1 MSQAPQSRTL
11 DIAIIGL
18 AGCYAGARDV
28 RAYWQNILDKVDAV
42 SPASA
47 EWAGPY
53 LDVANCGKRNDR
65 IYTTMGGFLRDLAE
79 VDPAEFGVMPSMADG
94 GDPDHLLA
102 LKHARDALADAGYL
116 HAPFNRERAGIV
128 LGRGTYSNRGQA
140 SVLFHGMFMDQA
152 MDIVRKVRPDL
163 SQTEL
168 DELRADFKKQLPP
181 YSGEM
186 VGPLTPNVITGMI
199 ANRLDLMGPNYIVD
213 AACASSLIAVSQ
225 AVQELVSG
233 RCDLMLTG
241 GVHAQTPPQ
250 LYIQFCQIQALSRGT
265 IRPFQKGANGTLLG
279 EGVGVMALKRLEDAE
294 RDGDRIY
301 AVIKGIG
308 IASDGKAKGL
318 LTPRLEGE
326 VLALRRAYDSSGI
339 DPASIGLIEAHGTGT
354 AVGDLTEIQSLTTLF
369 GPRNGAIPSIALGT
383 VKSMISH
390 CLPAAGSAAMIKTA
404 LALHHKILPPTLCEE
419 PDPSLELERTPFYI
433 NNEARPWIHGGEH
446 PRRAGVNAFGF
457 GGINAHVILE
467 EYRKPLRTQVSVL
480 HAPSAS
486 ELVLFAADSAEA
498 LADCAERILTRL
510 RGNSPPSLA
519 EVAKAA
525 TLQAKGEYRLAL
537 VCTGFDD
544 LATKLEQSIA
554 KLRRP
559 DAVPFKTRSGMY
571 YGQGTAP
578 GRVCFLFPGEGSQ
591 YPNMLGDLCMNF
603 PQVRDWF
610 DFVEEA
616 ARKRGSAPRAPILSP
631 PPTALDEATR
641 KELDQKLYD
650 MDVAA
655 ELVFAA
661 SMGLQSLFDE
671 LGLHADAM
679 LGHSTG
685 ENTAITVSG
694 VRRFSKREEIAEAVS
709 ELNRIFNKLDQSGQ
723 IAQGTLLTI
732 GALRPE
738 ARKQLLT
745 RIAEGH
751 SPMLLA
757 MDNCPN
763 QLVLYGDA
771 KDAHALRE
779 QLAAEGAV
787 CAELPFGRPYHT
799 AQFKPVADAYRAYY
813 DKLDFGP
820 GRAQLYSACST
831 APFPHDTAAIREL
844 ATAQWDHPVRFVETI
859 ERLYADGV
867 RVFVEVGPSG
877 NLTSFV
883 SDTLR
888 DKHDVVAVAS
898 NSRRRSG
905 VAQLHHTLAQ
915 LYTAGVTLRPEALYT
930 HRDIADVD
938 LAAVPRLPARA
949 KFRLKLQMPS
959 MRVPDGWNKPLPAA
973 TPVREEVRSSVV
985 RMERAAT
992 VPAPAAAPPKL
1003 AAIAPPPAP
1012 IAAPT
1017 PVTPADPRL
1026 QALQTHFSL
1035 MQDFLD
1041 SQARV
1046 IGVMGMPAGS
1056 APPAANTPVAAA
1068 APDAMPDA
1076 RYPLLGQVIERSTE
1090 RLVLECGYDPDT
1102 HLFLRD
1108 HAIGPRPSA
1117 QQPGLRSLIVMPF
1130 TLSMEILAEAA
1141 SCLAGGELKVTG
1153 IENARGSRWLGA
1165 EDGPLRL
1172 RIVAE
1177 KQAATAAGDSPS
1189 QTRVMVRLFVHE
1201 EGRGPAQGVAVFEGL
1216 VALAAA
1222 FPTAPAVR
1230 PWSGAASERG
1240 TINNPVDELYS
1251 HGMFHG
1257 PRLQG
1262 VKHLRRWS
1270 ETAIEADME
1279 AISTEDYFAFT
1290 TQPTMRMDG
1299 ALLDAVGQLA
1309 AYWLT
1314 EKYSWD
1320 WTCFPF
1326 QVGHYTQYAD
1336 PPPAGTRLIC
1346 RGDVVHKDGVR
1357 IEAHFDVFDE
1367 QGRMVMRAAH
1377 WGSRTFTIAKNLHHF
1392 RIDPVTRFMSEPW
1405 MLDALAPRGMAARL
1419 LQPFAEGYLEQGGG
1433 LWQRMIANLVLNAD
1447 ERRVFYRELPAV
1459 GPRREEWLV
1468 GRIAAKEAVREWLLQ
1483 HHGLRLA
1490 SADIEIANAPSGQP
1504 YVSRIW
1510 GLPAGIAAPALSI
1523 SHSQRGALAACAPAG
1538 AQLGVDYQRLERVD
1552 TEDLIAGAFSPAEA
1566 RQFLRVLPAAEQKHA
1581 AVALW
1586 CAKEAAAKAAG
1597 SGLEGQPQAW
1607 SIAAVEA
1614 GRGAGQALLRV
1625 RHGGIEFLVEVH
1637 NAEAEIFALCLA
1649 GQSVDQTSQL
1659 ARA

>member
-1 MSQAPQSRTL
+1 MSRAL
-11 DIAIIGL
+11 DIAIVGL
-18 AGCYAGARDV
+18 AGCYAGARDL

-53 LDVANCGKRNDR
+53 LDVANCSKRNDR

-152 MDIVRKVRPDL
+152 MDIVRKLRPDL
-163 SQTEL
+163 SQAEL
-168 DELRADFKKQLPP
+168 GELRADFKKQLPP

-250 LYIQFCQIQALSRGT
+250 LYIQFCQIQALSRGK
-265 IRPFQKGANGTLLG
+265 IRPFQKDNNGTLLG
-279 EGVGVMALKRLEDAE
+279 EGVGVMALKRLDDAE

-326 VLALRRAYDSSGI
+326 VLALRRAYESSGI
-339 DPASIGLIEAHGTGT
+339 DPATIGLIEAHGTGT
-354 AVGDLTEIQSLTTLF
+354 AVGDATEIQSLSTLF
-369 GPRNGAIPSIALGT
+369 GPRNGKLPSIAVGT

-390 CLPAAGSAAMIKTA
+390 CLPAAGSAAMIKAA
-404 LALHHKILPPTLCEE
+404 LALHHKILPPTLCDE
-419 PDPSLELERTPFYI
+419 PDPALELERTPFYI
-433 NNEARPWIHGGEH
+433 NNEARPWIHGAEQ

-498 LADCAERILTRL
+498 LADSAERILTRL
-510 RGNSPPSLA
+510 RGNAPPSLA

-525 TLQAKGEYRLAL
+525 TAQAKGVYRLAL

-559 DAVPFKTRSGMY
+559 DAAPFKTRSGMY
-571 YGQGTAP
+571 YGHGTAP

-610 DFVEEA
+610 DFVEDA
-616 ARKRGSAPRAPILSP
+616 ARKRGSASRAPILSP
-631 PPTALDEATR
+631 PPTAVDEATLR
-641 KELDQKLYD
+641 ELDQKLYD

-661 SMGLQSLFDE
+661 SMGLQTLFDD
-671 LGLHADAM
+671 LGLRADAM

-694 VRRFSKREEIAEAVS
+694 VRRFARREEIAEAVS
-709 ELNRIFNKLDQSGQ
+709 ELNRIFHKLDDAGQ

-738 ARKQLLT
+738 ARKQLLA
-745 RIAEGH
+745 RIAEG
-751 SPMLLA
+751 STPMLLA

-763 QLVLYGDA
+763 QLVLYGAA

-813 DKLDFGP
+813 DSLDFGP

-844 ATAQWDHPVRFVETI
+844 ATSQWDHPVRFVETI

-867 RVFVEVGPSG
+867 RVFIEVGPSG

-905 VAQLHHTLAQ
+905 IAQLHHTLAQ
-915 LYTAGVTLRPEALYT
+915 VYAAGVTLRPEALYA

-949 KFRLKLQMPS
+949 KYRLKLQMPH
-959 MRVPDGWNKPLPAA
+959 MGVPDSWNKPLPAA
-973 TPVREEVRSSVV
+973 EPSTSKVV
-985 RMERAAT
+985 KLERPLAAAVVPAVPA
-992 VPAPAAAPPKL
+992 VPAPSPAPAKPLAVAPPPP
-1003 AAIAPPPAP
+1003 PPPAP
-1012 IAAPT
+1012 
-1017 PVTPADPRL
+1017 PADPRL

-1041 SQARV
+1041 NQARV
-1046 IGVMGMPAGS
+1046 LASLGL
-1056 APPAANTPVAAA
+1056 PVAAA
-1068 APDAMPDA
+1068 NPSPATATGEAPDAQ
-1076 RYPLLGQVIERSTE
+1076 YPLLGRVTERSAE
-1090 RLVLECGYDPDT
+1090 RLALECSYDPDT
-1102 HLFLRD
+1102 QLFLRD
-1108 HAIGPRPSA
+1108 HAIGPAPSA

-1141 SCLAGGELKVTG
+1141 CCLTGGGLKVTG
-1153 IENARGSRWLGA
+1153 IENTRGSRWLGA

-1177 KQAATAAGDSPS
+1177 KQAFTKPGE
-1189 QTRVMVRLFVHE
+1189 TRVMVRLFLHE

-1216 VALAAA
+1216 VTLAAA
-1222 FPTAPAVR
+1222 YPAAPAVR
-1230 PWSGAASERG
+1230 SWSGSERG
-1240 TINNPVDELYS
+1240 MINNPAGELYS

-1270 ETAIEADME
+1270 ETAIEADMQV
-1279 AISTEDYFAFT
+1279 IPTEDYFAFT
-1290 TQPTMRMDG
+1290 TQPVMRMDG

-1336 PPPAGTRLIC
+1336 PPAAGSRLIC
-1346 RGDVVHKDGVR
+1346 RGDVAHKDGVR

-1367 QGRMVMRAAH
+1367 QGRLIMRAAH
-1377 WGSRTFTIAKNLHHF
+1377 WGSRTFTIARNLHHF
-1392 RIDPVTRFMSEPW
+1392 RIDPVTRFMSDHW
-1405 MLDALAPRGMAARL
+1405 MPDLLAPRGIAARL
-1419 LQPFAEGYLEQGGG
+1419 LQPFAEGYLDQGGG
-1433 LWQRMIANLVLNAD
+1433 LWQRMIANLVLNAE
-1447 ERRVFYRELPAV
+1447 ERRLFYRELPAV

-1468 GRIAAKEAVREWLLQ
+1468 GRIAAKDAVRDWLAQ
-1483 HHGLRLA
+1483 QHGLRLA
-1490 SADIEIANAPSGQP
+1490 CADIEIANAADGQP
-1504 YVSRIW
+1504 YVSRVW
-1510 GLPAGIAAPALSI
+1510 GLPAGVLPPTVSI
-1523 SHSQRGALAACAPAG
+1523 SHHGRGAFAACAPAG
-1538 AQLGVDYQRLERVD
+1538 VQLGVEYQRPQGVQAAELM
-1552 TEDLIAGAFSPAEA
+1552 LSAFSAAEA
-1566 RQFLRVLPAAEQKHA
+1566 RQFLHSLPADAQKHA

-1586 CAKEAAAKAAG
+1586 SAKQAAAKASG
-1597 SGLEGQPQAW
+1597 RGLEGQPQQW
-1607 SIAAVEA
+1607 TIAAVEA
-1614 GRGAGQALLRV
+1614 GASGQLLVRV
-1625 RHGGIEFLVEVH
+1625 RHGGGEYAVELH
-1637 NAEAEIFALCLA
+1637 SAETEIFALCRIERPAHTAAL
-1649 GQSVDQTSQL
+1649 Q

>member
-1 MSQAPQSRTL
+1 MSKTL
-11 DIAIIGL
+11 DIAIVGL

-42 SPASA
+42 APASE

-53 LDVANCGKRNDR
+53 LDVANCSKRNDR
-65 IYTTMGGFLRDLAE
+65 IYTTMGGFLRELAE

-140 SVLFHGMFMDQA
+140 NVLFHGMFMDQA

-163 SQTEL
+163 SETEL
-168 DELRADFKKQLPP
+168 EELRAGFKKQLPP

-250 LYIQFCQIQALSRGT
+250 LYIQFCQIQALSHGKL
-265 IRPFQKGANGTLLG
+265 RPFQKGANGTLLG
-279 EGVGVMALKRLEDAE
+279 EGVGVMVLKRLDDAE

-326 VLALRRAYDSSGI
+326 VLALKRAYESSGI

-354 AVGDLTEIQSLTTLF
+354 AVGDRTEIQSLSTLF
-369 GPRNGAIPSIALGT
+369 GPRNGNLPSIAIGT

-404 LALHHKILPPTLCEE
+404 LALHHKILPPTLCDE
-419 PDPSLELERTPFYI
+419 PDPSLELECTPFYI
-433 NNEARPWIHGGEH
+433 NNEARPWIHGAEH

-486 ELVLFAADSAEA
+486 ELVVFASDSAAA
-498 LADCAERILTRL
+498 LADAAEGILTRL
-510 RGNSPPSLA
+510 RGNAPPSLA

-525 TLQAKGEYRLAL
+525 TAQARGEYRLAL

-544 LATKLEQSIA
+544 LLTKLEQSIA

-559 DAVPFKTRSGMY
+559 DAAPFKTRSGMC
-571 YGQGTAP
+571 YGHGPAP

-610 DFVEEA
+610 DFIEEA
-616 ARKRGSAPRAPILSP
+616 ARKRGSISRAPILNP
-631 PPTALDEATR
+631 PPTAVDEATL

-661 SMGLQSLFDE
+661 SMGLQTIFDD
-671 LGLHADAM
+671 LGLRADAM

-709 ELNRIFNKLDQSGQ
+709 ELNRIFRKLDESGQ

-738 ARKQLLT
+738 ARRQLLAH
-745 RIAEGH
+745 IADG
-751 SPMLLA
+751 STPMLLA

-763 QLVLYGDA
+763 QLVLYGA
-771 KDAHALRE
+771 ASEAHALRE

-820 GRAQLYSACST
+820 GRAQLYSACSS
-831 APFPHDTAAIREL
+831 APFPHETAAIREL

-867 RVFVEVGPSG
+867 RVFIEIGPSG

-888 DKHDVVAVAS
+888 SRDDVVAVAS

-905 VAQLHHTLAQ
+905 IAQLHHTLAQ
-915 LYTAGVTLRPEALYT
+915 VYAAGVTLRPEALYA

-938 LAAVPRLPARA
+938 LAAVPRLPTRA
-949 KFRLKLQMPS
+949 KYRLKLQMPGI
-959 MRVPDGWNKPLPAA
+959 RVPEDWSKPMPAA
-973 TPVREEVRSSVV
+973 QQSMAEAKPKVV
-985 RMERAAT
+985 YLER
-992 VPAPAAAPPKL
+992 PAPAVTAAAPAQKP
-1003 AAIAPPPAP
+1003 AALVAPPAP
-1012 IAAPT
+1012 VAPAAPG
-1017 PVTPADPRL
+1017 DPRL

-1041 SQARV
+1041 SQSRAL
-1046 IGVMGMPAGS
+1046 GLQMAAGS
-1056 APPAANTPVAAA
+1056 IASLPAA
-1068 APDAMPDA
+1068 APAPSGDAA
-1076 RYPLLGQVIERSTE
+1076 YPLLGREVERSEQRLVIECS
-1090 RLVLECGYDPDT
+1090 YDPDT
-1102 HLFLRD
+1102 QLFLRD
-1108 HAIGPRPSA
+1108 HAIGPAPSA

-1130 TLSMEILAEAA
+1130 TLSMEILAEAG
-1141 SCLAGGELKVTG
+1141 SSLAGSHLKVIG

-1177 KQAATAAGDSPS
+1177 RTQSATGSAE
-1189 QTRVMVRLFVHE
+1189 TRVMVRLFLHE
-1201 EGRGPAQGVAVFEGL
+1201 EGRSPAQGIAVFEGM
-1216 VALAAA
+1216 VVLAAA
-1222 FPTAPAVR
+1222 FPAAPAVR
-1230 PWSGAASERG
+1230 AWSGPGERG
-1240 TINNPVDELYS
+1240 AVNNPIGELYS

-1270 ETAIEADME
+1270 ETAIEADMNI
-1279 AISTEDYFAFT
+1279 ISTADYFSFT

-1336 PPPAGTRLIC
+1336 PPAPGSRLIC
-1346 RGDVVHKDGVR
+1346 RGDVAHKDGVR

-1367 QGRMVMRAAH
+1367 QGRLIVRAAN

-1405 MLDALAPRGMAARL
+1405 MTQALAPRGMAARL
-1419 LQPFAEGYLEQGGG
+1419 LQPFAEGYLDQGGG
-1433 LWQRMIANLVLNAD
+1433 LWQRMIANLVLNSD
-1447 ERRVFYRELPAV
+1447 ERRIFYRELPAT

-1468 GRIAAKEAVREWLLQ
+1468 GRIAAKEAVREWLAQ
-1483 HHGLRLA
+1483 QHGLRLA
-1490 SADIEIANAPSGQP
+1490 SADIEIANAPNGQP
-1504 YVSRIW
+1504 YVSRVW
-1510 GLPAGIAAPALSI
+1510 GLPPGIGAPAVSI
-1523 SHSQRGALAACAPAG
+1523 SHSSRGALAACAPAG
-1538 AQLGVDYQRLERVD
+1538 AQLGVDYQRLGHID
-1552 TEDLIAGAFSPAEA
+1552 AEDLIASAFSAAEA
-1566 RQFLRVLPAAEQKHA
+1566 QQFLRSLPAAAQKQI
-1581 AVALW
+1581 AVTLC

-1597 SGLEGQPQAW
+1597 SGIEGRPQDW
-1607 SIAAVEA
+1607 TIVAVEA
-1614 GRGAGQALLRV
+1614 GGGPGQLLARV
-1625 RHGGIEFLVEVH
+1625 RHGMHEYQAELH
-1637 NAEAEIFALCLA
+1637 SAEAEIFALCRAEAAA
-1649 GQSVDQTSQL
+1649 GAAALQ

>member
-1 MSQAPQSRTL
+1 MSKTL

-42 SPASA
+42 AEADA

-53 LDVANCGKRNDR
+53 VDVANCAKRNDR
-65 IYTTMGGFLRDLAE
+65 IYTTMGGFLRELAE

-94 GDPDHLLA
+94 GDPDHLIA

-116 HAPFNRERAGIV
+116 QAPFNRERAGIV

-140 SVLFHGMFMDQA
+140 NVLFHGMFMDQA

-163 SQTEL
+163 KDEEL
-168 DELRADFKKQLPP
+168 EALRAAFKKQLPP

-213 AACASSLIAVSQ
+213 AACASSLIAVNQ

-250 LYIQFCQIQALSRGT
+250 LYIQFCQIQALSHGK

-301 AVIKGIG
+301 AVIKGVG

-326 VLALRRAYDSSGI
+326 VLALKRAYESSGI
-339 DPASIGLIEAHGTGT
+339 DPATIGLIEAHGTGT
-354 AVGDLTEIQSLTTLF
+354 AVGDRTEIQSLTTLF
-369 GPRNGAIPSIALGT
+369 GPRSGKLPDIAIGT

-390 CLPAAGSAAMIKTA
+390 CLPAAGSAAMIKAA
-404 LALHHKILPPTLCEE
+404 LALHHKILPPTLCDE
-419 PDPSLELERTPFYI
+419 PDPDLELERTPFYI
-433 NNEARPWIHGGEH
+433 NNEARPWIHGAEH

-467 EYRKPLRTQVSVL
+467 EYRRPLRSQVSVL
-480 HAPSAS
+480 HAPSGS
-486 ELVLFAADSAEA
+486 ELVVFAADSAAA
-498 LADCAERILTRL
+498 LADSAERILTRL
-510 RGNSPPSLA
+510 RGNAPPSLA

-525 TLQAKGEYRLAL
+525 TLQARGEHRLAL
-537 VCTGFDD
+537 VCGSVQD
-544 LATKLEQSIA
+544 LTTKLEQSAA

-559 DAVPFKTRSGMY
+559 DAAPFKTRSGMY
-571 YGQGTAP
+571 YGHGLAP

-591 YPNMLGDLCMNF
+591 YPNMLADLCMNF

-616 ARKRGSAPRAPILSP
+616 ARKRGSMARAPILSP
-631 PPTALDEATR
+631 PPTAVDAATL
-641 KELDQKLYD
+641 KDLDQKLYD

-661 SMGLQSLFDE
+661 SMGLQAIFDE
-671 LGLHADAM
+671 LGLRADAM

-694 VRRFSKREEIAEAVS
+694 VRRFARREEIAEAVS
-709 ELNRIFNKLDQSGQ
+709 ELNRIFHKLDDAGQ

-738 ARKQLLT
+738 ARRQLLA
-745 RIAEGH
+745 RIADG
-751 SPMLLA
+751 SCPMLLA

-763 QLVLYGDA
+763 QLVLYGA
-771 KDAHALRE
+771 AAQAHALRE

-813 DKLDFGP
+813 GKLDFGP

-831 APFPHDTAAIREL
+831 APFPQDSAAIREL

-888 DKHDVVAVAS
+888 DRDDVVAVAS

-905 VAQLHHTLAQ
+905 IAQLHHTLAQ
-915 LYTAGVTLRPEALYT
+915 IYAAGVALRPEALYA

-938 LAAVPRLPARA
+938 LAAVPRLPARP
-949 KFRLKLQMPS
+949 KYRLKLQMPGI
-959 MRVPDGWNKPLPAA
+959 RIPDGWNKPLPAA
-973 TPVREEVRSSVV
+973 EPGAGKVV
-985 RMERAAT
+985 RLER
-992 VPAPAAAPPKL
+992 PA
-1003 AAIAPPPAP
+1003 APPPAASAP
-1012 IAAPT
+1012 APAVMAQPLPAPPPPAAVP
-1017 PVTPADPRL
+1017 PPADPRL

-1041 SQARV
+1041 SQSRV
-1046 IGVMGMPAGS
+1046 LSSLGLAPAATGATPEAPAG
-1056 APPAANTPVAAA
+1056 APGE
-1068 APDAMPDA
+1068 MPDA
-1076 RYPLLGQVIERSTE
+1076 QYPLLGRVVERSGD
-1090 RLVLECGYDPDT
+1090 RLVLECSYNPDT
-1102 HLFLRD
+1102 QLFLRD
-1108 HAIGPRPSA
+1108 HAIGPTPSA

-1141 SCLAGGELKVTG
+1141 SSLAGSALKVTG
-1153 IENARGSRWLGA
+1153 IENTRGSRWLGA

-1172 RIVAE
+1172 RVVAE
-1177 KQAATAAGDSPS
+1177 KQPATAPGE
-1189 QTRVMVRLFVHE
+1189 TRVMVRLFLHE
-1201 EGRGPAQGVAVFEGL
+1201 DGRGPAQGVAVFEGL
-1216 VALAAA
+1216 VTLAAA
-1222 FPTAPAVR
+1222 FPAAPAVR
-1230 PWSGAASERG
+1230 PWHGAGERG
-1240 TINNPVDELYS
+1240 AINNPVGELYS

-1270 ETAIEADME
+1270 EAAIEADMQV
-1279 AISTEDYFAFT
+1279 IPTEDYFAFT
-1290 TQPTMRMDG
+1290 TRPVMRMDG

-1336 PPPAGTRLIC
+1336 PPAPGTPLIC
-1346 RGDVVHKDGVR
+1346 RGDVTHKDGVR
-1357 IEAHFDVFDE
+1357 IEAHFDVFDQ
-1367 QGRMVMRAAH
+1367 QGRLIMRAAH
-1377 WGSRTFTIAKNLHHF
+1377 WGSRTFTIARNLHHF
-1392 RIDPVTRFMSEPW
+1392 RIDPVTRFMSDHW
-1405 MLDALAPRGMAARL
+1405 MPQQLAARGMAARL
-1419 LQPFAEGYLEQGGG
+1419 LQPFAEGYLDQGGG

-1447 ERRVFYRELPAV
+1447 ERRVFYRELPAL

-1468 GRIAAKEAVREWLLQ
+1468 GRIAAKEAVRDWLAQ
-1483 HHGLRLA
+1483 QHGLRLA
-1490 SADIEIANAPSGQP
+1490 SADIEIANAPGGQP
-1504 YVSRIW
+1504 YVSRAW
-1510 GLPAGIAAPALSI
+1510 GLPPGVLPPVLSI
-1523 SHSQRGALAACAPAG
+1523 SHSGRGALAACAPAG
-1538 AQLGVDYQRLERVD
+1538 TQLGVDYQRPQAL
-1552 TEDLIAGAFSPAEA
+1552 AGADLVEAGFSPAEA
-1566 RQFLRVLPAAEQKHA
+1566 QLYLHSLPPPQRQHA

-1597 SGLEGQPQAW
+1597 AGPETRPRDWNVITVEG
-1607 SIAAVEA
+1607 
-1614 GRGAGQALLRV
+1614 GGAGQMLVRL
-1625 RHGGIEFLVEVH
+1625 RHGGAEYRVELH
-1637 NAEAEIFALCLA
+1637 SAESEVFALCRIEPGA
-1649 GQSVDQTSQL
+1649 GATALQ

>member
-1 MSQAPQSRTL
+1 MSKTL
-11 DIAIIGL
+11 DIAIVGL
-18 AGCYAGARDV
+18 AGCYAGARDL

-42 SPASA
+42 SEASA

-53 LDVANCGKRNDR
+53 LDVANCSKRNDR
-65 IYTTMGGFLRDLAE
+65 IYTTMGGFLRELAE

-140 SVLFHGMFMDQA
+140 NVLFHGMFMDQA

-163 SQTEL
+163 SETEL
-168 DELRADFKKQLPP
+168 GELRADFKKQLPP

-250 LYIQFCQIQALSRGT
+250 LYIQFCQIQALSRGKL
-265 IRPFQKGANGTLLG
+265 RPFQKGNNGTLLG
-279 EGVGVMALKRLEDAE
+279 EGVGVMVLKRLDDAE

-326 VLALRRAYDSSGI
+326 VLALKRAYESSGI

-354 AVGDLTEIQSLTTLF
+354 AVGDATEIQSLSTLF
-369 GPRNGAIPSIALGT
+369 GPRNGNLPTIAVGS

-390 CLPAAGSAAMIKTA
+390 CLPAAGSAAMIKAA
-404 LALHHKILPPTLCEE
+404 LALHHKILPPTLCDE
-419 PDPSLELERTPFYI
+419 PDPALELERTPFYI
-433 NNEARPWIHGGEH
+433 NNEARPWIHGAEH

-498 LADCAERILTRL
+498 LADSAERILTRL
-510 RGNSPPSLA
+510 RGNAPPSLA

-525 TLQAKGEYRLAL
+525 TAQCKGEYRLAL
-537 VCTGFDD
+537 VCASVAD
-544 LATKLEQSIA
+544 LATKLEQSVA

-559 DAVPFKTRSGMY
+559 DAAPFKTRAGMY
-571 YGQGTAP
+571 YGHGTAP

-610 DFVEEA
+610 DFIEEA
-616 ARKRGSAPRAPILSP
+616 ARKRGSASRAPILSP
-631 PPTALDEATR
+631 PPTALDAATL

-661 SMGLQSLFDE
+661 SMGLQSIFDD
-671 LGLHADAM
+671 LGLRADAM

-694 VRRFSKREEIAEAVS
+694 VRRFGKREEIAEAVS
-709 ELNRIFNKLDQSGQ
+709 ELNRIFHKLDESGQ
-723 IAQGTLLTI
+723 IAEGTLLTV

-738 ARKQLLT
+738 ARKQLLA

-763 QLVLYGDA
+763 QLVLYGA
-771 KDAHALRE
+771 AAEAHALRE

-799 AQFKPVADAYRAYY
+799 AQFKPVADAYRSYY

-831 APFPHDTAAIREL
+831 APFPQDTAAIREL

-867 RVFVEVGPSG
+867 RVFIEIGPSG

-888 DKHDVVAVAS
+888 DKQDVVAVAS

-905 VAQLHHTLAQ
+905 MAQLHHTLAQ
-915 LYTAGVTLRPEALYT
+915 VYAAGVTLRPEALYT

-938 LAAVPRLPARA
+938 LAAVPRLPTRA
-949 KFRLKLQMPS
+949 KYRLKLQMPGIH
-959 MRVPDGWNKPLPAA
+959 VPDAWNKPMPMAEPA
-973 TPVREEVRSSVV
+973 SKVV
-985 RMERAAT
+985 RMERAGAL
-992 VPAPAAAPPKL
+992 PAAVAAVAEKPAAIPPAAAAVP
-1003 AAIAPPPAP
+1003 AA
-1012 IAAPT
+1012 
-1017 PVTPADPRL
+1017 PADPRL

-1046 IGVMGMPAGS
+1046 LGLQSGGVPAS
-1056 APPAANTPVAAA
+1056 PVGPLLAAA
-1068 APDAMPDA
+1068 GATPEA
-1076 RYPLLGQVIERSTE
+1076 RYPLLGREVERSTE
-1090 RLVLECGYDPDT
+1090 RLVLECSYDPDT
-1102 HLFLRD
+1102 QLFLRD
-1108 HAIGPRPSA
+1108 HAIGPKPSA
-1117 QQPGLRSLIVMPF
+1117 QQPGLHSLIVMPF

-1141 SCLAGGELKVTG
+1141 SSLAGSELKVIG
-1153 IENARGSRWLGA
+1153 IENTRGSRWLGA

-1172 RIVAE
+1172 RVVAE
-1177 KQAATAAGDSPS
+1177 RQAAPTAGD
-1189 QTRVMVRLFVHE
+1189 TRIMVRLFLHE
-1201 EGRGPAQGVAVFEGL
+1201 DGRGPAQGVAVFEGL
-1216 VALAAA
+1216 VVLAAA
-1222 FPTAPAVR
+1222 FPAAPAGR

-1240 TINNPVDELYS
+1240 AINNPVGELYS

-1290 TQPTMRMDG
+1290 TQPTLRMDG

-1336 PPPAGTRLIC
+1336 PPAAGTRLIC
-1346 RGDVVHKDGVR
+1346 RGDVAHRDGVR

-1367 QGRMVMRAAH
+1367 QGRLIMRAAN
-1377 WGSRTFTIAKNLHHF
+1377 WGSRTFTIARNLHHF
-1392 RIDPVTRFMSEPW
+1392 RIDPVTRFMSQQW
-1405 MLDALAPRGMAARL
+1405 MQEALAPRGMAACL
-1419 LQPFAEGYLEQGGG
+1419 LQPFAEGYLDQGGG

-1447 ERRVFYRELPAV
+1447 ERRLFYRELPAV

-1468 GRIAAKEAVREWLLQ
+1468 GRIAAKEAVREWLAQ
-1483 HHGLRLA
+1483 QHGLRLS
-1490 SADIEIANAPSGQP
+1490 SADIEISNAPNGQP
-1504 YVSRIW
+1504 YVSRVW
-1510 GLPAGIAAPALSI
+1510 GLPAGIAAPVVSI

-1538 AQLGVDYQRLERVD
+1538 AQLGVDFQRLERID
-1552 TEDLIAGAFSPAEA
+1552 AEDLIAGAFSDAET
-1566 RQFLRVLPAAEQKHA
+1566 RQFLRTLPVTAQKHA
-1581 AVALW
+1581 AVSLW
-1586 CAKEAAAKAAG
+1586 SAKEAAAKAAG
-1597 SGLEGQPQAW
+1597 SGLEGRPQDW
-1607 SIAAVEA
+1607 SIVAVEA
-1614 GRGAGQALLRV
+1614 GRGDGQVLARI
-1625 RHGGIEFLVEVH
+1625 RHGARDYLVELYSAATEV
-1637 NAEAEIFALCLA
+1637 FALCRAEQNA
-1649 GQSVDQTSQL
+1649 GVASLQ

>member
-42 SPASA
+42 SEAGA

-250 LYIQFCQIQALSRGT
+250 LYIQFCQIQALSRGK
-265 IRPFQKGANGTLLG
+265 IRPFQKGNNGTLLG
-279 EGVGVMALKRLEDAE
+279 EGVGVMALKRLDDAE

-326 VLALRRAYDSSGI
+326 VLALRRAYESSGI
-339 DPASIGLIEAHGTGT
+339 DPATIGLIEAHGTGT
-354 AVGDLTEIQSLTTLF
+354 AVGDVTEIQSLSTLF
-369 GPRNGAIPSIALGT
+369 GPRNGKLPTIAVGT

-390 CLPAAGSAAMIKTA
+390 CLPAAGSAAMIKAA
-404 LALHHKILPPTLCEE
+404 LALHHKILPPTLCDE
-419 PDPSLELERTPFYI
+419 PDPALELERTPFYI

-467 EYRKPLRTQVSVL
+467 EYRKPLRSQVSVL
-480 HAPSAS
+480 HNPSAS
-486 ELVLFAADSAEA
+486 ELVLFAADSVEA
-498 LADCAERILTRL
+498 LADSAERILTRL
-510 RGNSPPSLA
+510 RGNAPPSLA

-525 TLQAKGEYRLAL
+525 ATQAKGEYRLAL

-559 DAVPFKTRSGMY
+559 DAAPFKTRSGMY
-571 YGQGTAP
+571 YGHGTAP

-610 DFVEEA
+610 DFIEEA
-616 ARKRGSAPRAPILSP
+616 ARKRGSASRVPILSP
-631 PPTALDEATR
+631 PPTAVDAATL

-661 SMGLQSLFDE
+661 SMGLQSIFDD

-709 ELNRIFNKLDQSGQ
+709 ELNRIFRKLDESGQ

-738 ARKQLLT
+738 ARKQLLA

-757 MDNCPN
+757 MGNCPN
-763 QLVLYGDA
+763 QLVLYGA
-771 KDAHALRE
+771 AAEAHALRE

-799 AQFKPVADAYRAYY
+799 AQFKPVAEAYRAYY
-813 DKLDFGP
+813 DSLDFGP

-831 APFPHDTAAIREL
+831 APFPHETTAIREL

-867 RVFVEVGPSG
+867 RVFIEVGPSG

-915 LYTAGVTLRPEALYT
+915 VYAAGVTLRPEALYT

-938 LAAVPRLPARA
+938 LAAVPRLPTRA
-949 KFRLKLQMPS
+949 KFRLKLQMPH
-959 MRVPDGWNKPLPAA
+959 MGVPDGWNKPMPMAA
-973 TPVREEVRSSVV
+973 APVSKVV
-985 RMERAAT
+985 RMERAVA
-992 VPAPAAAPPKL
+992 PPAAAPAVAVAKP
-1003 AAIAPPPAP
+1003 AAIVAAVPA
-1012 IAAPT
+1012 AAAAA
-1017 PVTPADPRL
+1017 VAPADPRL

-1041 SQARV
+1041 SQSRV
-1046 IGVMGMPAGS
+1046 LGMMGSPQFAADGANAVAS
-1056 APPAANTPVAAA
+1056 ASGE
-1068 APDAMPDA
+1068 MPDA
-1076 RYPLLGQVIERSTE
+1076 RYPLLGRVIERSSE
-1090 RLVLECGYDPDT
+1090 RLVLECSYDPDT
-1102 HLFLRD
+1102 QLFLRD

-1141 SCLAGGELKVTG
+1141 SCLAGSQLKVIG

-1177 KQAATAAGDSPS
+1177 RQAATAAGDSPG
-1189 QTRVMVRLFVHE
+1189 QTRVMVRLFLHE
-1201 EGRGPAQGVAVFEGL
+1201 DGRGPAQGVAVFEGL

-1222 FPTAPAVR
+1222 FPAAPAVR
-1230 PWSGAASERG
+1230 PWSGAASERA
-1240 TINNPVDELYS
+1240 TINNPVGELYS

-1270 ETAIEADME
+1270 ETAIEADMT

-1336 PPPAGTRLIC
+1336 PAAAGTRLIC
-1346 RGDVVHKDGVR
+1346 RGDVAHKDGVR
-1357 IEAHFDVFDE
+1357 IEAHFDVFDQ
-1367 QGRMVMRAAH
+1367 QGRLIMRAAN
-1377 WGSRTFTIAKNLHHF
+1377 WGSRTFTIAGNLHHF
-1392 RIDPVTRFMSEPW
+1392 RIDPVTRFMSEQW
-1405 MLDALAPRGMAARL
+1405 MHEALVPRGMAARL
-1419 LQPFAEGYLEQGGG
+1419 LQPFAEGYLDQGGG

-1483 HHGLRLA
+1483 QHGLRLA
-1490 SADIEIANAPSGQP
+1490 SADVEIANAPSGQP
-1504 YVSRIW
+1504 YVSKMW
-1510 GLPAGIAAPALSI
+1510 GLPAGIAAPVLSI

-1538 AQLGVDYQRLERVD
+1538 AQLGVDFQRLD
-1552 TEDLIAGAFSPAEA
+1552 GINTEELIASAFSPAEA
-1566 RQFLRVLPAAEQKHA
+1566 QQFLRSLPAEMQKHA
-1581 AVALW
+1581 AATLW

-1597 SGLEGQPQAW
+1597 SGLDGRPQDW
-1607 SIAAVEA
+1607 SIIAVEA
-1614 GRGAGQALLRV
+1614 GRGDGQAQARV
-1625 RHGGIEFLVEVH
+1625 RHGGRDYLVELHSARSEV
-1637 NAEAEIFALCLA
+1637 FALCLA
-1649 GQSVDQTSQL
+1649 EHNAGVASLQ

>member
-1 MSQAPQSRTL
+1 MSKTL
-11 DIAIIGL
+11 DIAIVGL
-18 AGCYAGARDV
+18 AGCYAGARDL

-42 SPASA
+42 APASE

-53 LDVANCGKRNDR
+53 LDVANCSKRNDR
-65 IYTTMGGFLRDLAE
+65 IYTTMGGFLRELAE

-140 SVLFHGMFMDQA
+140 NVLFHGMFMDQA

-163 SQTEL
+163 SETEL
-168 DELRADFKKQLPP
+168 GELRADFKKQLPP

-250 LYIQFCQIQALSRGT
+250 LYIQFCQIQALSHGKL
-265 IRPFQKGANGTLLG
+265 RPFQKGANGTLLG
-279 EGVGVMALKRLEDAE
+279 EGVGVMVLKRLDDAE

-326 VLALRRAYDSSGI
+326 VLALKRAYESCGV
-339 DPASIGLIEAHGTGT
+339 DPATIGLIEAHGTGT
-354 AVGDLTEIQSLTTLF
+354 AVGDRTEIQSLSTLF
-369 GPRNGAIPSIALGT
+369 GPRNGNLPSIAIGT

-404 LALHHKILPPTLCEE
+404 LALHHKILPPTLCDE

-433 NNEARPWIHGGEH
+433 NNEARPWIHGAEH

-486 ELVLFAADSAEA
+486 ELVLFAADSAMA
-498 LADCAERILTRL
+498 LADSAEAILSRL
-510 RGNSPPSLA
+510 RGNAPPSLA

-525 TLQAKGEYRLAL
+525 TAQAKGQYRLAL

-544 LATKLEQSIA
+544 LVTKLEQSVA

-559 DAVPFKTRSGMY
+559 DATPFKTRSGMY
-571 YGQGTAP
+571 YGHGTAP

-610 DFVEEA
+610 DFIEEA
-616 ARKRGSAPRAPILSP
+616 ARKRGSISRAPILNP
-631 PPTALDEATR
+631 PPTAVDEATL
-641 KELDQKLYD
+641 KELDRQLYD

-661 SMGLQSLFDE
+661 SMGLQTLFDD
-671 LGLHADAM
+671 LGLRADAM

-709 ELNRIFNKLDQSGQ
+709 ELNRIFRKLDESGQ

-738 ARKQLLT
+738 ARSQLLT
-745 RIAEGH
+745 RIADG
-751 SPMLLA
+751 STPMLLA

-763 QLVLYGDA
+763 QLVLYGA
-771 KDAHALRE
+771 AREAHALRE

-831 APFPHDTAAIREL
+831 APFPHETAAIREL

-867 RVFVEVGPSG
+867 RVFIEVGPSG

-888 DKHDVVAVAS
+888 SKDDVVAVAS

-915 LYTAGVTLRPEALYT
+915 VYAAGVTLRPEALYA

-938 LAAVPRLPARA
+938 LAAVPRLPTRA
-949 KFRLKLQMPS
+949 KYRLKLQMPGIH
-959 MRVPDGWNKPLPAA
+959 VPEGWSKPMPGAQQHAA
-973 TPVREEVRSSVV
+973 EAKPKVV
-985 RMERAAT
+985 YLER
-992 VPAPAAAPPKL
+992 PAPAAPAAVEKPAAALAP
-1003 AAIAPPPAP
+1003 AA
-1012 IAAPT
+1012 
-1017 PVTPADPRL
+1017 PADPRL

-1041 SQARV
+1041 SQSRV
-1046 IGVMGMPAGS
+1046 LGLQTGASAGS
-1056 APPAANTPVAAA
+1056 AASNTASVALVGIDSSASGDAA
-1068 APDAMPDA
+1068 
-1076 RYPLLGQVIERSTE
+1076 YPLLGREVERSAE
-1090 RLVLECGYDPDT
+1090 RLVLECSYDPDT
-1102 HLFLRD
+1102 QLFLRD
-1108 HAIGPRPSA
+1108 HAIGPAPSV

-1130 TLSMEILAEAA
+1130 TLSMEILAEAG
-1141 SCLAGGELKVTG
+1141 SSLAGSSLKVIG
-1153 IENARGSRWLGA
+1153 IENVRGSRWLGA

-1177 KQAATAAGDSPS
+1177 RTASANAAES
-1189 QTRVMVRLFVHE
+1189 RVMVRLFLHE
-1201 EGRGPAQGVAVFEGL
+1201 EGRGPAQGIAVFEGL
-1216 VALAAA
+1216 VVLAAA
-1222 FPTAPAVR
+1222 FPAAPAVR
-1230 PWSGAASERG
+1230 PWSGPGERG
-1240 TINNPVDELYS
+1240 TINNPVGELYS

-1270 ETAIEADME
+1270 ETAIEADMN
-1279 AISTEDYFAFT
+1279 AISTADYFSFT
-1290 TQPTMRMDG
+1290 NQPTMRMDG

-1336 PPPAGTRLIC
+1336 PPAPGSRLIC
-1346 RGDVVHKDGVR
+1346 RGDVAHKDGVR

-1367 QGRMVMRAAH
+1367 HGRLIMRAAN
-1377 WGSRTFTIAKNLHHF
+1377 WGSRTFTIARNLHHF
-1392 RIDPVTRFMSEPW
+1392 RIDPVTRFMFDPW
-1405 MLDALAPRGMAARL
+1405 MTQALAPRGMAARL
-1419 LQPFAEGYLEQGGG
+1419 LQPFAEGYLDQGGG
-1433 LWQRMIANLVLNAD
+1433 LWQRMIANLVLNSD
-1447 ERRVFYRELPAV
+1447 ERRIFYRELPAS

-1468 GRIAAKEAVREWLLQ
+1468 GRIAAKEAVREWLAQ
-1483 HHGLRLA
+1483 QHGLRLA
-1490 SADIEIANAPSGQP
+1490 CADIEIANAASGQP
-1504 YVSRIW
+1504 YVSRVW
-1510 GLPAGIAAPALSI
+1510 GLPPGISAPMVSI
-1523 SHSQRGALAACAPAG
+1523 SHSHRGALAACAPAG
-1538 AQLGVDYQRLERVD
+1538 AQLGVDYQRLERID
-1552 TEDLIAGAFSPAEA
+1552 AEELIASAFTAAEA
-1566 RQFLRVLPAAEQKHA
+1566 QQFLRSLPAAAQKQA

-1586 CAKEAAAKAAG
+1586 CAKEAAAKAVG
-1597 SGLEGQPQAW
+1597 SGLEGRPQDW
-1607 SIAAVEA
+1607 SIVAVTP
-1614 GRGAGQALLRV
+1614 GGGPGQLLARV
-1625 RHGGIEFLVEVH
+1625 RHGAYEYQAELH
-1637 NAEAEIFALCLA
+1637 SAEAEIIALCRADAAPGTAAL
-1649 GQSVDQTSQL
+1649 Q

>member
-1 MSQAPQSRTL
+1 MSKTL
-11 DIAIIGL
+11 DIAIVGL
-18 AGCYAGARDV
+18 AGSYAGARNL
-28 RAYWQNILDKVDAV
+28 RAYWQNILDKVDSVGEAD
-42 SPASA
+42 A

-53 LDVANCGKRNDR
+53 LDVANCSRRNDR

-140 SVLFHGMFMDQA
+140 NVLFHGMFMDQA
-152 MDIVRKVRPDL
+152 MDIVRKVRPDM
-163 SQTEL
+163 SEAEL
-168 DELRADFKKQLPP
+168 EELRAGFKKQLPP

-213 AACASSLIAVSQ
+213 AACASSLIAVNQ

-250 LYIQFCQIQALSRGT
+250 LYIQFCQIQALSHGK

-279 EGVGVMALKRLEDAE
+279 EGVGVMVLKRLADAE
-294 RDGDRIY
+294 RDGDRVY

-326 VLALRRAYDSSGI
+326 VLALKRAYESSGI

-354 AVGDLTEIQSLTTLF
+354 AVGDRTEIQSLSTLF
-369 GPRNGAIPSIALGT
+369 GPRSGKLPDIAIGT

-390 CLPAAGSAAMIKTA
+390 CLPAAGSAAMLKTA
-404 LALHHKILPPTLCEE
+404 LALHHKILPPTLCDE
-419 PDPSLELERTPFYI
+419 PDPGLELERTPFYI
-433 NNEARPWIHGGEH
+433 NNEARPWIHGAEH

-457 GGINAHVILE
+457 GGINAHIILE
-467 EYRKPLRTQVSVL
+467 EYRPQHRAQVSVL
-480 HAPSAS
+480 HAPGVS
-486 ELVLFAADSAEA
+486 ELVVFAADSAAA
-498 LADCAERILTRL
+498 LADSAERILTRL
-510 RGNSPPSLA
+510 RGNAPPSLA

-525 TLQAKGEYRLAL
+525 AAQAKGEYRLAL

-544 LATKLEQSIA
+544 LVTKLEQCVA

-559 DAVPFKTRSGMY
+559 DAAPFKTRSGMY
-571 YGQGTAP
+571 YGHGTAP

-610 DFVEEA
+610 DFIEEA
-616 ARKRGSAPRAPILSP
+616 AHKRGSLSRAPILNP
-631 PPTALDEATR
+631 PPTAVDEATL
-641 KELDQKLYD
+641 KELDQQLYD

-661 SMGLQSLFDE
+661 SMGLQTIFDD
-671 LGLHADAM
+671 LGLRADAM

-694 VRRFSKREEIAEAVS
+694 VRRFERREEIAEAVG
-709 ELNRIFNKLDQSGQ
+709 ELNRIFRKLDQSGQ
-723 IAQGTLLTI
+723 IGQGTLLTI
-732 GALRPE
+732 GALRPD
-738 ARKQLLT
+738 ARRQLLA
-745 RIAEGH
+745 RIADGTT
-751 SPMLLA
+751 PMLLA

-763 QLVLYGDA
+763 QLVLYGSAADV
-771 KDAHALRE
+771 HTLRE

-813 DKLDFGP
+813 DSLDFGP

-831 APFPHDTAAIREL
+831 APFPHDAAAIREL

-867 RVFVEVGPSG
+867 RVFIEVGPSG

-888 DKHDVVAVAS
+888 DKDDVVAVAS

-915 LYTAGVTLRPEALYT
+915 VYAAGVTLRPEALYT
-930 HRDIADVD
+930 HRDIDDVD
-938 LAAVPRLPARA
+938 LAAVPRLPTRA
-949 KFRLKLQMPS
+949 KYRLKLQMPGIH
-959 MRVPDGWNKPLPAA
+959 VPEGWSKPFPAQQAAEAKPKVVYLERPTPAA
-973 TPVREEVRSSVV
+973 VPAVP
-985 RMERAAT
+985 AAQPAAI
-992 VPAPAAAPPKL
+992 VAPAPAKPSA
-1003 AAIAPPPAP
+1003 
-1012 IAAPT
+1012 
-1017 PVTPADPRL
+1017 PADPRL

-1041 SQARV
+1041 SQSRV
-1046 IGVMGMPAGS
+1046 LGLQAGAFAGQPQAVAAPAGGNGD
-1056 APPAANTPVAAA
+1056 PA
-1068 APDAMPDA
+1068 
-1076 RYPLLGQVIERSTE
+1076 YPLLGRVVERSAE
-1090 RLVLECGYDPDT
+1090 RLVMECSYDPDT

-1108 HAIGPRPSA
+1108 HAIGPAPSA

-1130 TLSMEILAEAA
+1130 TLSMEILAEAG
-1141 SCLAGGELKVTG
+1141 SSLAGSHLKVVG

-1177 KQAATAAGDSPS
+1177 KQAAGAAGEA
-1189 QTRVMVRLFVHE
+1189 RVMVRLFLQE
-1201 EGRGPAQGVAVFEGL
+1201 EGRGPALGVAVFEGL
-1216 VALAAA
+1216 VVLAAA
-1222 FPTAPAVR
+1222 FPAAPAVR
-1230 PWSGAASERG
+1230 AWTSQKERG
-1240 TINNPVDELYS
+1240 AINNPAGELYS

-1262 VKHLRRWS
+1262 VTHLRRWS
-1270 ETAIEADME
+1270 ETAIEADMT
-1279 AISTEDYFAFT
+1279 AISTADYFSFT

-1314 EKYSWD
+1314 EKFSWD

-1346 RGDVVHKDGVR
+1346 RGDVAHKDGVR

-1367 QGRMVMRAAH
+1367 QGRLIVRAAN

-1392 RIDPVTRFMSEPW
+1392 RIDPVTRFMSDPW
-1405 MLDALAPRGMAARL
+1405 MTQALAQRGMAARL
-1419 LQPFAEGYLEQGGG
+1419 LQPFAEGYLDQGGG
-1433 LWQRMIANLVLNAD
+1433 LWQRMIANLVLNTD
-1447 ERRVFYRELPAV
+1447 ERRIFYRELPPN

-1468 GRIAAKEAVREWLLQ
+1468 GRIAAKEAVREWLAQ
-1483 HHGLRLA
+1483 QHGLHLA
-1490 SADIEIANAPSGQP
+1490 SADIEIANAPNGQP
-1504 YVSRIW
+1504 YVSRVW
-1510 GLPAGIAAPALSI
+1510 GLPAGITAPAVSI
-1523 SHSQRGALAACAPAG
+1523 SHSSRGALAACAPAG
-1538 AQLGVDYQRLERVD
+1538 ARLGVDYQRIERIEA
-1552 TEDLIAGAFSPAEA
+1552 EDLIAGAFSAAEA
-1566 RQFLRVLPAAEQKHA
+1566 QQFLRSLPAPAQKQA

-1586 CAKEAAAKAAG
+1586 CAKEAAAKASG
-1597 SGLEGQPQAW
+1597 GGLEGRPLDW
-1607 SIAAVEA
+1607 TITAVEA
-1614 GRGAGQALLRV
+1614 GGGAGQLLARV
-1625 RHGGIEFLVEVH
+1625 RHGGVEYRVELH
-1637 NAEAEIFALCLA
+1637 NAAAEIFALCRAEGETGAAPL
-1649 GQSVDQTSQL
+1649 Q